1 MFKRIRQKDD
11 ALGAP
16 DTFIMPLLPLRDIV
30 VFPAMVVPLFVG
42 RDKSINAL
50 ENAMNTD
57 KRIFLAAQKNAKT
70 DNPREVDIFRMGTL
84 ATILQLLRLPDGT
97 VKVLVEGEQRCR
109 IRNFIPSA
117 DAFLVQVE
125 TVDETLPDNVEI
137 EALRRSIK
145 AAFVSYSKHNKKI
158 TQEILDAV
166 SDIEEPSRLADTIAA
181 YMPLKID
188 AKQKLLETVDPA
200 KRLEKLFGHIRS
212 EIEIIQT
219 EERIKGRVKKQMEKT
234 QREYYLNEQM
244 RAIQKEMGE
253 KDDFKSELEDLEKRI
268 KRKRL
273 SKEAAAKVRHEL
285 KKLKLMSP
293 MSAEATV
300 VRNYIDWILSLPW
313 NEKTKDKLDIDQAAA
328 ILDEDHYG
336 LEKPKQRILEYLA
349 VQSLVKKI
357 KGPILCFVGPPGVG
371 KTSLARSIARSMN
384 RNFIRLSLGGVRD
397 EAEIRGHRRT
407 YIGAM
412 PGKIIQSLRKAKSN
426 NPVFC
431 LDEIDKMSMDFRG
444 DPAAALL
451 EVLDP
456 EQNFAFNDHYLDLDY
471 DLSSVFFIT
480 TANTLH
486 SIPPPLQDRM
496 EIIQMSGYTE
506 FDKLNIARNFLIK
519 KQCEA
524 NGISE
529 EHVTFTDE
537 NILYIIRHYTKEAGV
552 RNLEREIASIC
563 RKVAKEVVRLGPET
577 RIILNEERIQEYLGI
592 PKYRYG
598 RSEEK
603 DEVGLATGLA
613 WTEFGGDILG
623 IETLVLPGKGK
634 IIITGKLGEVMQE
647 SAQAALSYV
656 RSRAAFLGIDEN
668 FSKDLDIHVHVPEGA
683 IPKDGP
689 SAGITMATSMVSA
702 LTRIPVRSQVAMTGE
717 ITLRGRVLPIG
728 GLKEKILAAHRSLIK
743 KVLIPKDNAKDLK
756 DIPQKILNEIDIE
769 LVDHMDEVLKNA
781 LAVEDPES
789 LFRDAPP
796 QSKPLLFGKEEPR
809 GEEIH
814 PH

>member
-57 KRIFLAAQKNAKT
+57 KKIFLAAQKNAKT

-137 EALRRSIK
+137 EALRRSVK

-166 SDIEEPSRLADTIAA
+166 SDIDEPSRLADTIAA

-273 SKEAAAKVRHEL
+273 SKEAAAKVRHEF

-529 EHVTFTDE
+529 EHVAFTDE

-577 RIILNEERIQEYLGI
+577 RITLNEERIQEYLCI